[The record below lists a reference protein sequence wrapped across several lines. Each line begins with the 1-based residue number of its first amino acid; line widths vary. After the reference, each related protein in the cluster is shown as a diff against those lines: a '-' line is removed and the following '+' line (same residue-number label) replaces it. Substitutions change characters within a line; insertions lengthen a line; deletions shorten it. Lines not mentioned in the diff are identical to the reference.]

1 MNNFVLQIH
10 IFFRQAALKIGKVRN
25 MATSTI
31 SVIPRIAI
39 LILLSLSISFSTA
52 AIVNGQMYHWVDENG
67 QHNYSNSQQ
76 DIPAEIRNKNNEYTP
91 DTSSITISSDHN
103 KSTKSVAESVSNAPS
118 KNSIS
123 IPYTAKEGTANRVI
137 IDVTFNGQV
146 TVPMLVD
153 TGSPGLVI
161 SNNLADLLNLS
172 NQEGER
178 LVVFISGV
186 GGRKIAT
193 KTIIDKLTMGE
204 ITEDFI
210 PAIIV
215 SDISSNHYQ
224 GLIGMDVL
232 SKYTMTIDPTQHKL
246 VANLIPSAQNLPAGR
261 NRSWWQANFKE
272 FGFYKEYWKE
282 QERLIGKSK
291 SPFARLSSS
300 ELKRTKSVILQQKNM
315 ATLLYDKLERY
326 ARFNSVPRHWRR

>member
-1 MNNFVLQIH
+1 MN
-10 IFFRQAALKIGKVRN
+10 KVRN

-291 SPFARLSSS
+291 SPFTRLSSS

>member
-291 SPFARLSSS
+291 SPYARLSSS
-300 ELKRTKSVILQQKNM
+300 EQKRLKSVILQQKNI
-315 ATLLYDKLERY
+315 ATVLYDKLERY

>member
-1 MNNFVLQIH
+1 
-10 IFFRQAALKIGKVRN
+10 
-25 MATSTI
+25 
-31 SVIPRIAI
+31 
-39 LILLSLSISFSTA
+39 
-52 AIVNGQMYHWVDENG
+52 MYHWVDENG

-282 QERLIGKSK
+282 QERLIGKSN
-291 SPFARLSSS
+291 PPYARLSSS
-300 ELKRTKSVILQQKNM
+300 EQKRLKSVILQQKNI
-315 ATLLYDKLERY
+315 ATVLYDKLERY

>member
-1 MNNFVLQIH
+1 
-10 IFFRQAALKIGKVRN
+10 

-31 SVIPRIAI
+31 SGKPRMAV
-39 LILLSLSISFSTA
+39 LILLSLSISFGTA

-103 KSTKSVAESVSNAPS
+103 KSTKSVAESVSSAPS

-282 QERLIGKSK
+282 QERLIGKSN
-291 SPFARLSSS
+291 PPYARLSSS
-300 ELKRTKSVILQQKNM
+300 EQKRLKSVILQQKNI
-315 ATLLYDKLERY
+315 ATVLYDKLERY